1 MTIYGY
7 ARVSSTGQ
15 SLEAQLAELQAAGC
29 KKIFQEKITG
39 KHRNRPQLDHALKI
53 LGNDDVL
60 IITRL
65 DRLARSSRDLLN
77 VIQQIT
83 DAGAS
88 FRSLRDTWADTTT
101 KHGRLILTVLAGLA
115 EFERELIVERTGEG
129 RERAMAKGVV
139 FGRKPKLTHH
149 QRLEAIAR
157 REAGET
163 VQSIA
168 RSYNVHHSMIVR
180 LQP

>member
-1 MTIYGY
+1 MIVGY
-7 ARVSSTGQ
+7 ARVSSKGQ
-15 SLEAQLAELQAAGC
+15 SLEAQLAELKAAGSE
-29 KKIFQEKITG
+29 KIFQEKVTG
-39 KHRNRPQLDHALKI
+39 KHRNRPQLERVLKG
-53 LGNDDVL
+53 LAAGDVL

-77 VIQQIT
+77 VIKQIT

-88 FRSLRDTWADTTT
+88 FKSIRDAWADTTT
-101 KHGRLILTVLAGLA
+101 AHGRLILTVLAGLA

-129 RERAMAKGVV
+129 RERAMAKGVA

-149 QRLEAIAR
+149 QRLEAIR
-157 REAGET
+157 RRDSGEET
-163 VQSIA
+163 LVDIA
-168 RSYNVHHSMIVR
+168 RSYNVHHSMISR

>member
-1 MTIYGY
+1 MP
-7 ARVSSTGQ
+7 APAS
-15 SLEAQLAELQAAGC
+15 
-29 KKIFQEKITG
+29 
-39 KHRNRPQLDHALKI
+39 
-53 LGNDDVL
+53 
-60 IITRL
+60 
-65 DRLARSSRDLLN
+65 DRCAIPGPIPRQN
-77 VIQQIT
+77 T
-83 DAGAS
+83 
-88 FRSLRDTWADTTT
+88 AD
-101 KHGRLILTVLAGLA
+101 LILTVLAGLA